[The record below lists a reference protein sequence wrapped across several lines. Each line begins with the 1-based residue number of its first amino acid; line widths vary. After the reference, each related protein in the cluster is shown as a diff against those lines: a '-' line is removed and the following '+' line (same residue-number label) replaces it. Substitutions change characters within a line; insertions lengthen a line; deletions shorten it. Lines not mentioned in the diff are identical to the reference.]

1 MRPDLSSWSQ
11 LTPETIALQ
20 QLDLKNI
27 QVISQVLAVSV
38 ALDYYGALVE
48 RMLARFTAINREMRE
63 TLSLRGVNNA
73 ELLRLVAEGN
83 DLMTDVITK
92 LGVNDRFD
100 IAWKYVQYGRIWDYL
115 RSELEVDAR
124 FKTLD
129 MKLNL
134 VQDNIKYFLEIFQNR
149 KVGFGGGERG
159 GPGEYECDEAWQAD
173 GAPRHSCSAWAVAP

>member
-1 MRPDLSSWSQ
+1 MRRDLPTWSQ
-11 LTPETIALQ
+11 LTPEAIQLQ

-38 ALDYYGALVE
+38 ALDYYGSLVE
-48 RMLARFTAINREMRE
+48 RMMEQFTTINREMKE
-63 TLSLRGVNNA
+63 TLNLKRINNA
-73 ELLRLVAEGN
+73 ELLRLVAENN
-83 DLMTDVITK
+83 DLMTDVIIK

-129 MKLNL
+129 MKLHL

-149 KVGFGGGERG
+149 KVRKSSCDLEHANA
-159 GPGEYECDEAWQAD
+159 GPHLLNTNG
-173 GAPRHSCSAWAVAP
+173 